1 MAGVNYAI
9 AMSGAGD
16 SRENFSALEN
26 ALFAIDDTLCE
37 RNGLTKTITPILP
50 KQALEP
56 YKTNTLSG
64 EYVDFDK
71 SAGRISLENVW
82 AYPPGSPLIVKGE
95 IICAEDVKNLTLMYE
110 SGVSVSSE
118 NRLFPAKIFVAK
130 EK

>member
-26 ALFAIDDTLCE
+26 ALFAIDDTLCV
-37 RNGLTKTITPILP
+37 RNGLTKTLVPILP
-50 KQALEP
+50 EKVFNPCE
-56 YKTNTLSG
+56 TNALSG

-71 SAGRISLENVW
+71 SAGRVSLENVW

-95 IICAEDVKNLTLMYE
+95 KIGQDAVKSLTLMYE

-118 NRLFPAKIFVAK
+118 TRKFPGKIWVAVN
-130 EK
+130 